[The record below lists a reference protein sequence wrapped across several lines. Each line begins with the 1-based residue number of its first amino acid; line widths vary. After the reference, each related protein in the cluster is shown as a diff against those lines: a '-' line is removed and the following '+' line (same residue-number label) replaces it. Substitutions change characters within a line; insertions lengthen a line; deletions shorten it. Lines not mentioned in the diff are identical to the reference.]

1 LASAPSS
8 SAGINKVLVGELQ
21 GGPPVLISLPA
32 GATEPIAGAIVPDV
46 NTLWVSVAGTNTV
59 DKIDLIG
66 NTDVAQIATSFKK
79 SDNSP
84 APPNLVALRFK

>member
-1 LASAPSS
+1 M
-8 SAGINKVLVGELQ
+8 GINKVLVGQLQ

-32 GATEPIAGAIVPDV
+32 GATEPLAGAIVNDV

-66 NTDVAQIATSFKK
+66 NTDIAQIPTTFKK
-79 SDNSP
+79 SDSTA
-84 APPNLVALRFK
+84 APPNLLALRLR